1 MTFNV
6 LIEETVNKDNV
17 TVVLREPDYIVAK
30 TTEMDEATRE
40 QFRAGAQALIVRSE
54 QVLKADLLKSPNLRV
69 IGRAG
74 SGTDNIET
82 DMIKRINAER
92 PEHEKIIVMNVP
104 NGNSDSVAELT
115 IGHLINLA
123 RGLPAANAAMHAD
136 MFPKKEFSQ
145 GMELKGK
152 TLGLKGFGRI
162 GRKVAAIA
170 QAMGMKV
177 IADDPELAPD
187 TIKKLKVEKVSFED
201 LLARADVISLHIP
214 KSTNHILGREEIAKC
229 KPGVFI
235 INCARGGL
243 IDEQALLEALL
254 SGHVR
259 GAALDVLEKEPKKGV
274 RNKVESPLIGN
285 DKVLLSPHIGA
296 STVEAQRR
304 VVQETAWQIKDL
316 FELGIVRNAV
326 NVKGSLTVDDAEMLA
341 PYIELGGQLA
351 GFARQVKK
359 GDLNRVGIVFEGGVT
374 IDRTEPL
381 ANIMLTE
388 LLRDDYPDANMLNV
402 GDLAKNDKIQIETL
416 NSKREPEDHAL
427 MRIELEMQACKL
439 EISGYNA
446 DGKPRL
452 LKVNDVILDSSL
464 RPYMLCVRNANV
476 PGVFG
481 AVTTLIG
488 NAKINMDSLIG
499 KSTVDRTEN
508 IILLSTE
515 TKIEEKLLMQIK
527 AVNGVKDAWVLEFPS
542 GKYTLQRPSL
552 APTVTT
558 KAPTP

>member
-54 QVLKADLLKSPNLRV
+54 QVLEADLLKSPNLRV

-74 SGTDNIET
+74 SGTDNIKD
-82 DMIKRINAER
+82 DMIERINATR
-92 PEHEKIIVMNVP
+92 PDQEKIIVMNVP
-104 NGNSDSVAELT
+104 NGNSDSVVELT

-123 RGLPAANAAMHAD
+123 RGLPAANAAMHGGA
-136 MFPKKEFSQ
+136 FPKKEFGQ
-145 GMELKGK
+145 GTELKGK
-152 TLGLKGFGRI
+152 VLGLKGFGRI

-177 IADDPELAPD
+177 IADDPMLTPELA
-187 TIKKLKVEKVSFED
+187 KKLKVEKVSFEE
-201 LLARADVISLHIP
+201 LLARADAISLHIP
-214 KSTNHILGREEIAKC
+214 KSSNHILGREEIAKC

-254 SGHVR
+254 SGHAR

-285 DKVLLSPHIGA
+285 DRVLLSPHSGA
-296 STVEAQRR
+296 GTVEAQRR

-326 NVKGSLTVDDAEMLA
+326 NVKGSLTVDDAELLA

-351 GFARQVKK
+351 GYARQVKK
-359 GDLNRVGIVFEGGVT
+359 GVLNRVGIVFEGGVT